1 MSHRKFER
9 PRHGSLGFLP
19 RKRTKH
25 HSGKIKSF
33 PKDDPSKPPHMTAF
47 MSYKAGMT
55 HIVRDMDR
63 PGSKLHKKEVAEAVS
78 VLEAPP
84 MVVVGFVGYV
94 ETPRGLRALTSVWA
108 GHLSEE
114 CKRRFYKTWHK
125 SKQKAFTKYQKKW
138 SEASKGSEAPMAAE
152 IARAKKYCQV
162 IRAICHTQIT
172 KVKLGRKKAHI
183 KEIQV
188 NGGTVEQK
196 VDFVTGLFE
205 QEVKVADVFAQDEM
219 IDVIGATKGHGIAGV
234 VTRWGVTRLARKS
247 HRGLRKVACIGSWHP
262 ARVQFQVPRSGQ
274 RGYHHRTE
282 INKKIYRIGKA
293 VKDDPHGAM
302 TEADLTEKG
311 ITPMGGFS
319 HYGEVTQDWVMLRG
333 TVMGPRKRVITLRKS
348 LLPQVSRKATE
359 KIELKFIDTS
369 SKFGHGRFQT
379 SEEKAKFFGGAVQK
393 KAKKEAAAKEIDAGA
408 AAESLGEMP
417 RRVLATCGIFGGGC
431 E

>member
-25 HSGKIKSF
+25 HHGKIKSF
-33 PKDDPSKPPHMTAF
+33 PKDDSAKPPHLTAF
-47 MSYKAGMT
+47 MSYKAGMS
-55 HIVRDMDR
+55 HIVRDVDR

-78 VLEAPP
+78 IVEAPP
-84 MVVVGFVGYV
+84 MVIVGFVGYV
-94 ETPRGLRALTSVWA
+94 ETPRGLRALTTVWA

-114 CKRRFYKTWHK
+114 VKRRFYKSWHK
-125 SKQKAFTKYQKKW
+125 SKQKAFTKYQKRW
-138 SEASKGSEAPMAAE
+138 SEASKASESPMAAE
-152 IARAKKYCQV
+152 IERAKKYCQV
-162 IRAICHTQIT
+162 IRAICHTQVS
-172 KVKLGRKKAHI
+172 KVKIGQKKAHI

-188 NGGTVEQK
+188 NGGTTAAK
-196 VDFVTGLFE
+196 VDFVSGLFE
-205 QEVKVADVFAQDEM
+205 QEVKIADVFSQDEM
-219 IDVIGATKGHGIAGV
+219 IDVIGATKGKGFNGV

-293 VKDDPHGAM
+293 IKDDPNNAM
-302 TEADLTEKG
+302 TENDLTEKS

-319 HYGEVTQDWVMLRG
+319 HYGEVTQDWVMVKG
-333 TVMGPRKRVITLRKS
+333 TVMGSRKRILTLRKS

-359 KIELKFIDTS
+359 KVELKFIDTA
-369 SKFGHGRFQT
+369 SKMGHGRFQT
-379 SEEKAKFFGGAVQK
+379 SEEKAKFYGGATAK
-393 KAKKEAAAKEIDAGA
+393 KARKEANKADA
-408 AAESLGEMP
+408 ED
-417 RRVLATCGIFGGGC
+417 
-431 E
+431 